1 MILCTVQG
9 RMKGLKGLGMREVK
23 PRDASGEQP
32 LWGRSDDLPAP
43 QNKDLSLSIKCIYL
57 YVQHRNERKIF
68 CCLEVIKKASFLGYN
83 SKCLY
88 SSLHK
93 KGMCYFK
100 K

>member
-43 QNKDLSLSIKCIYL
+43 QSKDMSLSIKCIYL

>member
-9 RMKGLKGLGMREVK
+9 RMKGLKGLGMKEVK

-32 LWGRSDDLPAP
+32 LWGRSDDLPVP

-83 SKCLY
+83 SKYLY